1 MFVPAT
7 KTVRTATT
15 RAGPSSG
22 TIPPPVLAVVLV
34 RELRLA
40 ASQAQPQSVKGDQ
53 PSMTTRLR
61 LRRLVST
68 APVKTKMMFPLVARA
83 LGAPSRRAASPRRI
97 PVVMSQTTTPVRPR
111 CALSRR
117 RPLLIQSR
125 TGAWARE
132 VVSKTPG
139 SRKQYVPWQVNSKR
153 KGHRHKHRGH
163 RRDDASSHTS
173 STSTSHHSR
182 KANGTLARGSSGLHS
197 FSRLVAAPVGVEEY
211 IRQACNCELEIASE
225 ASRESKT
232 DAAPSPPGDNSMSA
246 FSAATAP
253 AQLYQLDHGDY
264 NGHNIAAI
272 AVDSKSGRII
282 GCQWN
287 HCHLMKSTA
296 AHAEERLI
304 DRLFATADLCGL
316 DHSVKYNKVRGNP
329 HTAPVWRPDTL
340 SCLTL
345 QFLKDVVIYTSL
357 EPCCTRPRHVIVM
370 RYRLHMEHD
379 TQINALAR

>member
-40 ASQAQPQSVKGDQ
+40 ASQAQPQFVQGDQ

-182 KANGTLARGSSGLHS
+182 KANGTLAEVLRACTRSHGLLRPQSGLKS
-197 FSRLVAAPVGVEEY
+197 TFAKR
-211 IRQACNCELEIASE
+211 
-225 ASRESKT
+225 
-232 DAAPSPPGDNSMSA
+232 
-246 FSAATAP
+246 ATA
-253 AQLYQLDHGDY
+253 
-264 NGHNIAAI
+264 
-272 AVDSKSGRII
+272 S
-282 GCQWN
+282 
-287 HCHLMKSTA
+287 
-296 AHAEERLI
+296 
-304 DRLFATADLCGL
+304 
-316 DHSVKYNKVRGNP
+316 
-329 HTAPVWRPDTL
+329 
-340 SCLTL
+340 
-345 QFLKDVVIYTSL
+345 
-357 EPCCTRPRHVIVM
+357 
-370 RYRLHMEHD
+370 
-379 TQINALAR
+379 